1 MKDDFIDYLE
11 NVEYPQS
18 NQSWNI
24 AGIIKGKNAF
34 YKFDTRPLKKVKQN
48 QIGKYGSFKT
58 QADKLVMEAKDQW
71 IIIDIP
77 ELHQYLKTNKLKK
90 VSLQELISA
99 LDWNIILP
107 KI

>member
-1 MKDDFIDYLE
+1 LKDDFINYLK
-11 NVEYPQS
+11 NVEYPKS

-24 AGIIKGKNAF
+24 AGTIKGKNAF
-34 YKFDTRPLKKVKQN
+34 YKFDTRPLKKIKKN

-58 QADKLVMEAKDQW
+58 KADKLVMEAEDQW

-77 ELHQYLKTNKLKK
+77 ELHEYLKIKKLKK
-90 VSLQELISA
+90 VTLQELISA

-107 KI
+107 KK

>member
-1 MKDDFIDYLE
+1 MKDDFINYLK
-11 NVEYPQS
+11 NVEYPKS

-24 AGIIKGKNAF
+24 AGTIKGKNAF
-34 YKFDTRPLKKVKQN
+34 YKFDTRPLKKIKKN

-58 QADKLVMEAKDQW
+58 KADKLVMEAEDQW

-77 ELHQYLKTNKLKK
+77 ELHEYLKIKKLKK
-90 VSLQELISA
+90 VTLQELISA

-107 KI
+107 KK